1 MVRPAMLLIILL
13 AVSLSLTLFAVK
25 YQVQDLEEELVGY
38 NRGITENRQAIH
50 VLKAEWSYLNQPAR
64 LKDLAERYLEMVS
77 VEPRQVGTAA
87 EFLANFPA
95 RTPEAGGPVLSL
107 TARNIVGEG
116 ADGHR

>member
-50 VLKAEWSYLNQPAR
+50 VPQPGPFQHR
-64 LKDLAERYLEMVS
+64 LTLERQHSRRPCDL
-77 VEPRQVGTAA
+77 
-87 EFLANFPA
+87 PA
-95 RTPEAGGPVLSL
+95 IPEKP
-107 TARNIVGEG
+107 
-116 ADGHR
+116 DQ